1 MVRRQRDARGV
12 LNLLEKALVQRKGQ
26 ITEPAFQSRH
36 LRPLILRGTKY
47 ADTIKGRAGDDV
59 IRGLGGADWMRG
71 DEGVDELYGGG
82 GNDTLVSGGGGNLSR
97 TWSIAAPVKET
108 GPRSML
114 KTR

>member
-1 MVRRQRDARGV
+1 M
-12 LNLLEKALVQRKGQ
+12 EKALVQRKGQ

-71 DEGVDELYGGG
+71 DEGVDELYGE
-82 GNDTLVSGGGGNLSR
+82 GNDTLVSGSGGNLFKDLVDCGLSKR
-97 TWSIAAPVKET
+97 DKATVDAKDEVVNCEDVT
-108 GPRSML
+108 VV
-114 KTR
+114 